1 MSSSTTGAGPSVP
14 VTNGHSTVV
23 PSSGIE
29 IWSVP
34 PKSQGT
40 VPEWSEMP
48 VRIYPAEG
56 KSDGT

>member
-1 MSSSTTGAGPSVP
+1 M
-14 VTNGHSTVV
+14 TNGHSTVV

-56 KSDGT
+56 KSRE